1 MMQMMQTSPQNRN
14 FPSGYVF
21 LGWKVV
27 FSILPKFGFLNGK
40 LCILFVQIILADSD
54 GQTLL
59 FQES

>member
-1 MMQMMQTSPQNRN
+1 M
-14 FPSGYVF
+14 F
-21 LGWKVV
+21 LGWKAI
-27 FSILPKFGFLNGK
+27 FSILPKFGFFNSK